1 MEIFKNIKG
10 LTIFEW
16 LGWHFSADKPDRVRG
31 LNLPYAWLDE
41 FTAWRYDDTEPSAE
55 SPSATDHG
63 KSASSVRAVANDYRI
78 Y

>member
-1 MEIFKNIKG
+1 MEFFKNIKG

-55 SPSATDHG
+55 SPSATVDRL
-63 KSASSVRAVANDYRI
+63 ASSVASVEKNYDPR
-78 Y
+78 

>member
-1 MEIFKNIKG
+1 MEFFKNIKG

-55 SPSATDHG
+55 LPSATVDRL
-63 KSASSVRAVANDYRI
+63 ASSVASVEKNYDPR
-78 Y
+78 